1 MGVGRWVWVVEQRW
15 VVVRLAGRVVRVG
28 FGYRHGVGQERWSW
42 GGWVHSWVGQLVEQV
57 G

>member
-1 MGVGRWVWVVEQRW
+1 MGVGREAWVVGQRW
-15 VVVRLAGRVVRVG
+15 VVVRLAGRVGRVG
-28 FGYRHGVGQERWSW
+28 FGYGHGVGQGRWNW